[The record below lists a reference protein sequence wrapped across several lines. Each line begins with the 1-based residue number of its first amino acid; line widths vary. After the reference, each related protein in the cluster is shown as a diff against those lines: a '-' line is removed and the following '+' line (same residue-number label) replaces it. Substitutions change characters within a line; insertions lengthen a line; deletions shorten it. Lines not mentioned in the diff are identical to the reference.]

1 MRVEERENVEGDRP
15 TCLPSFNDPYDDS
28 LSIVHLI
35 SYAFFMCDS
44 NEKLNQRS
52 KLKISRKK

>member
-15 TCLPSFNDPYDDS
+15 TCLPSFDDPYDDS

-35 SYAFFMCDS
+35 SYAFLVFGS
-44 NEKLNQRS
+44 NERFNQEV
-52 KLKISRKK
+52 K